1 MTHMWGYNHV
11 NMVVTMWWFMNNVY
25 LLPFGGVYL
34 YFLILLQRTY
44 KIKIP
49 MRQKEK
55 NTKAT

>member
-1 MTHMWGYNHV
+1 MWGYNHV